1 MGAELG
7 KAYVQIVPSAEGI
20 SGSISSI
27 ISPEATSA
35 GKTAGLNIAGGI
47 GSALKTATG
56 VIAAGTAAVTTTLVK
71 GSQEVASYGDNI
83 DKMSQKMGL
92 SAQAYQEWDAVMQH
106 SGTSMASMKASM
118 KTLANAAQTNS
129 AAFTELGITQ
139 EQLNN
144 MSQEQ
149 LFEATISALQ
159 NVEDTTTRTYLA
171 GKTLG
176 KGATELG
183 ALLNTSA
190 EDTQAMRDRV
200 RELGGVMS
208 DEAVKSAALF
218 QDNMQDLQT
227 AISGVGRNM
236 MSQLLPSMNEI
247 IAGFTSLIIGEE
259 DATQKLS
266 SGFSSLFANLSGIAE
281 NIVSTITQMMPN
293 IINGIAEI
301 LPQLITM
308 ATQLIISISQA
319 LVDAMP
325 QLITTVVPALAVAA
339 VQIVVAFGQALI
351 EAAPQLISAGAEMI
365 EVLKSSFGDD
375 DLLDEGMQTVKGM
388 LDGITAALP
397 DVLDKGVEIL
407 SNVANGIL
415 NNLPELIAAA
425 GEIIATFTQFL
436 MQNFPLIVQKGAELL
451 LNLANGIINNL
462 PQIVTAVLQVIAK
475 LLATIVQN
483 LPRILEAGV
492 QIIAKLAVG
501 LIQAIPKIIAAI
513 PQIIASIVNTFAQF
527 DWGEIGR
534 NILEGVK
541 NGIIGAISAVVDAAR
556 EAASAIWD
564 AVSDFFDIGS
574 PSKKMAWIG
583 EMVDAGFAK
592 GISENSDMI
601 DEAIS
606 DITPDMTSQLQ
617 VSADYKK
624 FGTDSKTSSPLT
636 INMTINGAEGQSVEE
651 LAELIQERINAAV
664 KSRSAVYA

>member
-1 MGAELG
+1 
-7 KAYVQIVPSAEGI
+7 
-20 SGSISSI
+20 
-27 ISPEATSA
+27 
-35 GKTAGLNIAGGI
+35 
-47 GSALKTATG
+47 
-56 VIAAGTAAVTTTLVK
+56 
-71 GSQEVASYGDNI
+71 
-83 DKMSQKMGL
+83 
-92 SAQAYQEWDAVMQH
+92 
-106 SGTSMASMKASM
+106 
-118 KTLANAAQTNS
+118 
-129 AAFTELGITQ
+129 
-139 EQLNN
+139 
-144 MSQEQ
+144 
-149 LFEATISALQ
+149 
-159 NVEDTTTRTYLA
+159 
-171 GKTLG
+171 
-176 KGATELG
+176 
-183 ALLNTSA
+183 
-190 EDTQAMRDRV
+190 
-200 RELGGVMS
+200 
-208 DEAVKSAALF
+208 
-218 QDNMQDLQT
+218 
-227 AISGVGRNM
+227 
-236 MSQLLPSMNEI
+236 
-247 IAGFTSLIIGEE
+247 
-259 DATQKLS
+259 
-266 SGFSSLFANLSGIAE
+266 
-281 NIVSTITQMMPN
+281 
-293 IINGIAEI
+293 
-301 LPQLITM
+301 
-308 ATQLIISISQA
+308 
-319 LVDAMP
+319 
-325 QLITTVVPALAVAA
+325 
-339 VQIVVAFGQALI
+339 
-351 EAAPQLISAGAEMI
+351 
-365 EVLKSSFGDD
+365 
-375 DLLDEGMQTVKGM
+375 
-388 LDGITAALP
+388 
-397 DVLDKGVEIL
+397 
-407 SNVANGIL
+407 
-415 NNLPELIAAA
+415 
-425 GEIIATFTQFL
+425 